1 MQSIWQLQEAKSKFS
16 ALVDKALL
24 RGPQIITRR
33 GKETAVVLSMKD
45 YNALVKTKSNFV
57 DFLLNSPLKGMEID
71 FKRDKSSPREID
83 L

>member
-16 ALVDKALL
+16 EVVDRALL

-33 GKETAVVLSMKD
+33 GKKTAIVLSMKD
-45 YNALVKTKSNFV
+45 YKNLVKSKASFV
-57 DFLLNSPLKGMEID
+57 DFLLNSPLKGMELD
-71 FKRDKSSPREID
+71 FERDKSLPREID